1 MNTVASLLMALNL
14 SSSDHLGA
22 RETPDNANTECFVPL
37 VAALDM
43 ALECLPLNAI
53 ECRIQ
58 RAENGRVELAPSFR
72 IAIASGD
79 HDGVASLAHWS
90 VDSTTLS
97 QRPFAQAAAIL
108 SACGAFFAHLTEWQ
122 SRSSVEVV
130 DALFEMA
137 KASATARGV
146 TDPEELAVSAQALAD
161 HVVQLPDDWTTDDY
175 FGLSDADACAL
186 RAHLSVLTAAS
197 RDALAQ
203 ALLGRSVHATAEA

>member
-1 MNTVASLLMALNL
+1 M
-14 SSSDHLGA
+14 
-22 RETPDNANTECFVPL
+22 P
-37 VAALDM
+37 
-43 ALECLPLNAI
+43 
-53 ECRIQ
+53 
-58 RAENGRVELAPSFR
+58 
-72 IAIASGD
+72 
-79 HDGVASLAHWS
+79 
-90 VDSTTLS
+90 
-97 QRPFAQAAAIL
+97 
-108 SACGAFFAHLTEWQ
+108 FFAHLTEWQ